1 MPKFKF
7 SIFDFRPSDPLIAI
21 HDKCNLHH
29 FEVSFEIDELESDQ
43 EHAEILEKIYNIDP
57 KILENEDIENS
68 FSICKDKY
76 PTKEDVIKYLE
87 SKGGEEIK

>member
-1 MPKFKF
+1 MPNFKF
-7 SIFDFRPSDPLIAI
+7 SIFDFRPSDPIIVL

-43 EHAEILEKIYNIDP
+43 EHAEVLEKIYNIDL
-57 KILENEDIENS
+57 KILENEDTENS

-87 SKGGEEIK
+87 SKGGIEIK